1 MRRGAGPQC
10 LDEDAVQLAVL
21 AHIRHMETAYDS
33 LLARGYG
40 RAEAREEVA
49 DKIMRMLSKWEG
61 SE

>member
-1 MRRGAGPQC
+1 
-10 LDEDAVQLAVL
+10 
-21 AHIRHMETAYDS
+21 METAYDS
-33 LLARGYG
+33 LLARGYR